1 MRDSAS
7 TLQTLIL
14 AESSMASPWPDAPH
28 LSALQLS
35 DPFREPLTASPG
47 VASSTLVGTIPT
59 VPPVVASPAV
69 TTRST
74 LPTATRPC
82 PGCGLIPVA
91 NSVYCA
97 RCGHHLSETSTD
109 GVKIRSL
116 EAEVESLRSLH
127 LEEAG
132 IVMWW
137 HVIKI

>member
-1 MRDSAS
+1 
-7 TLQTLIL
+7 
-14 AESSMASPWPDAPH
+14 MASPWRDALQ
-28 LSALQLS
+28 LSALLS

-47 VASSTLVGTIPT
+47 VVSPTLVVTVPTIPT
-59 VPPVVASPAV
+59 VVASPAV
-69 TTRST
+69 TTRSM

-97 RCGHHLSETSTD
+97 RCGHHLSQTSTD

-127 LEEAG
+127 LEEVG

-137 HVIKI
+137 PVIKV

>member
-1 MRDSAS
+1 
-7 TLQTLIL
+7 
-14 AESSMASPWPDAPH
+14 MASPWRDAP
-28 LSALQLS
+28 LSALLS
-35 DPFREPLTASPG
+35 DPVREPLTASPG
-47 VASSTLVGTIPT
+47 VVSPTLVVT
-59 VPPVVASPAV
+59 VPTTPTVASPAV

-97 RCGHHLSETSTD
+97 RCGHHLSQTSTD

-127 LEEAG
+127 LEEVG

-137 HVIKI
+137 HVIKV